1 MQISV
6 CGTCPLGKDGF
17 AEKLRLASASLAFAT
32 EVELVDCMSGCTRE
46 STLAFRS
53 PGKVAYLFG
62 DLSLAD
68 LPEILAFAK
77 HYQASP
83 DGCFADA
90 RVLGALR
97 TKALARIPG

>member
-6 CGTCPLGKDGF
+6 CGTCPLGKTGF
-17 AEKLRLASASLAFAT
+17 AEKLRLASASLPFLA
-32 EVELVDCMSGCTRE
+32 EVDLVDCMSGCARE

-53 PGKVAYLFG
+53 PGKVAYLLG
-62 DLSLAD
+62 DLTVAD
-68 LPEILAFAK
+68 LPELLEFAK
-77 HYQASP
+77 LYHASA